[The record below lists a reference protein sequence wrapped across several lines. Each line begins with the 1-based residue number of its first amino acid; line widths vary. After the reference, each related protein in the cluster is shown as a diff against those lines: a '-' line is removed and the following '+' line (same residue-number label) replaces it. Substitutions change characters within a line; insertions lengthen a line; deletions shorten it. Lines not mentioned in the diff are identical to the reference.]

1 MRFSLKQTSARAFDF
16 SLPDREGRARQ
27 LGFEHITELGGA
39 IEITPQAILLQEAAA
54 RLLQITAVEW
64 RTRSGVIGIGAPVAV
79 MDVFVDGRIPRGHNA
94 SMPLDGRATVK
105 RLSTDSLVLEGFG
118 PRLSGG
124 VRMERIDVA
133 QHEPAGTASVESVA
147 VSELETAAGDF
158 LVRLREAAAAG
169 IQARW
174 PVARPG
180 ETEQASAPG
189 GDGDG
194 GMEIAIASVT
204 GTGLAMRSRAIEIQ
218 AENIDVREAA
228 MRGRAFSL
236 AAVSVG
242 KLSLELDLAA
252 LRAGERAAEHAAEQ
266 VERDGA
272 AAVRAPKRR
281 SIRSRIDWRFLDR
294 VDGQIDVDVTVDVH
308 LPVIR
313 RRKATHYFRVPIEK
327 GVFNYRQLENGLSSL
342 ENAVIDFD
350 LRGHKLV
357 IERDLPIIR
366 MRKTLVE
373 WRLDDEEVALA
384 KQRRV
389 KLHTLPRFV
398 IKSGNGKNSDIKL
411 HGIEIRPINI
421 DLSVA
426 SPAAPGAETGAEA
439 NAETGAEANAQAGAE
454 ANAQAGAETNAEAR
468 ATGEGAEARAPEGA
482 AARPEQAAN
491 AQGYGGILPEL
502 VLRRLIATGSL
513 DYPEGE
519 GALALKVKQLAA
531 ALRGLPLGGFVVDVG
546 AIRVD
551 SIEPVKIVFDGL
563 RPRAIS
569 LTLSG
574 LALEHV
580 TVTPAPAAD
589 DDSAPDPEKDD
600 VEQDL
605 DEDAPDEA
613 GVESEPAVQDDLEG
627 ASAPAPAAG
636 EPLARAGDRAPVDA
650 GDAGDAGDQ

>member
-1 MRFSLKQTSARAFDF
+1 MGAVLPMGILPWASAHRHHAGTMRFSLKQTSARTFDF

-39 IEITPQAILLQEAAA
+39 IEITPEAILLQEAAA

-64 RTRSGVIGIGAPVAV
+64 RTRSGLIGIGAPVAV
-79 MDVFVDGRIPRGHNA
+79 MDVFVDGRIPRGHAA

-105 RLSTDSLVLEGFG
+105 RLSTDRLVLEGFG
-118 PRLSGG
+118 PRISGG

-133 QHEPAGTASVESVA
+133 QREPAGTASVESVA
-147 VSELETAAGDF
+147 VSELETSAGDF
-158 LVRLREAAAAG
+158 LVRLREAAATG
-169 IQARW
+169 LQARW

-180 ETEQASAPG
+180 EAEQASTPG
-189 GDGDG
+189 AGDGDG

-204 GTGLAMRSRAIEIQ
+204 GTGLAMRSRGIEIK

-228 MRGRAFSL
+228 MRGGAFSL

-252 LRAGERAAEHAAEQ
+252 LRAGERAAEQAAGHVAEQ
-266 VERDGA
+266 VDRGGVA
-272 AAVRAPKRR
+272 AARTPRRR

-327 GVFNYRQLENGLSSL
+327 GIFNYRQLENGLSSL

-373 WRLDDEEVALA
+373 WRLDDEEMALA
-384 KQRRV
+384 RQRRV
-389 KLHTLPRFV
+389 KLRTLPRFV

-411 HGIEIRPINI
+411 HGIDVHPINI

-426 SPAAPGAETGAEA
+426 SPAAPEAKADAETSAES
-439 NAETGAEANAQAGAE
+439 NAETGAA
-454 ANAQAGAETNAEAR
+454 
-468 ATGEGAEARAPEGA
+468 GEGAESRAPEGA
-482 AARPEQAAN
+482 SAASPEQAAG
-491 AQGYGGILPEL
+491 AQTYGGILPEL
-502 VLRRLIATGSL
+502 VLRRLLATGSL
-513 DYPEGE
+513 YYPEGE

-531 ALRGLPLGGFVVDVG
+531 ALRGLPLGGYVVDVG

-551 SIEPVKIVFDGL
+551 SIEPIKIVFDGL

-574 LALEHV
+574 LALERV

-589 DDSAPDPEKDD
+589 DESAPDPEED
-600 VEQDL
+600 VEEDFE
-605 DEDAPDEA
+605 EDAPDEA
-613 GVESEPAVQDDLEG
+613 GVESDPGVQNDLES
-627 ASAPAPAAG
+627 ASAPA
-636 EPLARAGDRAPVDA
+636 AGDRAPLAANDA
-650 GDAGDAGDQ
+650 DDQ